1 MPSHT
6 CTPHHT
12 CVYTTTTVHTIRGT
26 GIQHQTVVY
35 TGRHTATHVH
45 LVTQHAQTQAGTQ
58 VTSTVELPRTPY
70 WGCHRPTRDTG
81 SPGETDTGRSHT
93 DAYGLF
99 CSKCPGEPRPRLPG
113 VTHCP
118 LLSSPG
124 RGCHPGRA
132 GCQQGQHV
140 GQVSAGSESQ
150 SSFPNRFLGRPG
162 WG

>member
-6 CTPHHT
+6 CIPHHT
-12 CVYTTTTVHTIRGT
+12 CVYTTTTVRTIRGT

-35 TGRHTATHVH
+35 TGRHTATRVH

-81 SPGETDTGRSHT
+81 SPGETDPGHSHT
-93 DAYGLF
+93 DVYGLF

-132 GCQQGQHV
+132 GCQQGQPV

-150 SSFPNRFLGRPG
+150 SSFPSRFPGRLG